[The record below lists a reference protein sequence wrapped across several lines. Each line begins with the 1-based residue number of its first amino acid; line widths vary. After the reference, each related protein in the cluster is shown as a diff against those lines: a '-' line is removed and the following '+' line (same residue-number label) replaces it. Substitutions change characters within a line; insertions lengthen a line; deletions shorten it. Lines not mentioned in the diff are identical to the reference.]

1 MCSVDNSGFCT
12 VVAINIPKGRIACMA
27 FKGIMYMCTQI
38 NENVFGTNTHT
49 KYIQWNPSITD
60 TLGRNNSVLI
70 TRCPQLRGFRY
81 LSGRRGMR
89 TKCGL

>member
-38 NENVFGTNTHT
+38 NENASLEQIHTLSIYSGT
-49 KYIQWNPSITD
+49 P
-60 TLGRNNSVLI
+60 L
-70 TRCPQLRGFRY
+70 
-81 LSGRRGMR
+81 
-89 TKCGL
+89 